1 MAKSKNSK
9 ILAMALCAS
18 VMAGIYASPVMAA
31 DTSIEAGDSSITV
44 TDTGNN
50 GKITVKADGTTIGT
64 ATKSAIVI
72 GSTDKEQTITING
85 KYFTLSSSGALT
97 AKGITSQ
104 GGNFYVKDA
113 SGNTKFTVTTTG
125 AVTANNNI
133 TTQGGGLYVK
143 SSDGKTTNFSV
154 TNSGAVTANAVTAK
168 GAIIGNN
175 GITSKK
181 TTTTGTAFT
190 DASNA
195 RGLDKFNS
203 AMNSLD
209 AQKTV
214 GNQAVYN
221 SSLGYT
227 DSKYSTINGQSI
239 NDFNS
244 NRVWIGNN
252 SNYDTAK
259 QQEQS
264 YSTSN
269 ATVTNN
275 EKGLSVSS
283 TKSTE
288 SVTVTESFEKESVEA
303 EYASAQANGATKGNV
318 NVNKNNGTT
327 TYKVTYTDTD
337 IKNSF
342 SNTSDNGLS
351 FSKTSTQK
359 KAEYTQEIDLEKY
372 YEDKANNNW
381 NATEVKYTQ
390 TDTTNNMSQNNGA
403 FSMSG
408 TVQTNNF
415 ANQDDFTS
423 GKYADGTKTSN
434 SISGSNG
441 SISLSASKDYV
452 DYTDNIEAGKVG
464 YNQADTKTTVSSSIS
479 VNTASGSSAED
490 ASGTITM
497 SNSKV
502 NYDYGEY
509 NEFGKPSST
518 DTKYEYNAKA
528 TLGKGDY
535 TVSGTKYDDNGE
547 AISAGS
553 LKVNSS
559 GTALSQTDYKADGNK
574 SASVTLNNGVAAVS
588 GSDSVSLKSGSYG
601 FAATN
606 DGAIDIN
613 GKNFDVSTS
622 GALTLNNGTNNTLTV
637 GTNGTLTNVAQ
648 SGEYTN
654 TLTNSY
660 NGLTSKVVNG
670 ENSSTVTNNYNGLT
684 TTVKGSGNTVT
695 SSTTYT
701 GIVDR
706 FVDADGTH
714 SVTTNGNGTTF
725 AASGSNGSGSTVIN
739 GGTITTGS
747 TTINGSG
754 ISIGSGTTIANG
766 AITTNTLNVETI
778 NLGKA
783 IYDKNG
789 NPVYDLTINA
799 DGSASFAGKNFTV
812 AKNGALTDTVS
823 YTNATSDKYTGT
835 LKTNY
840 SSNTIGNKLQKQD
853 GTTQETTLTT
863 AYGSGSLLHKENGT
877 QTAGV
882 TVAAAG
888 ATLAGN
894 TSTYVKANND
904 GTIDINGKNFDV
916 STSGALTLNNGTNN
930 TLTVGTNGTLK
941 NVAQS
946 GEYTNTLTNSYNGL
960 TSNAV
965 YGENSSVVTNNYKGL
980 TTTVKGNGNTVTSS
994 TTNTGIV
1001 DRFVDADGTHS
1012 VTTNGNGTTFA
1023 ASGNNGSGSTVI
1035 NGGTITTGSTTI
1047 TSDSITTKTLN
1058 VDKIVLGDKIVDK
1071 ETGNVIGGEL
1081 EIGANGSIKIDNA
1094 NTDAVE
1100 FNATKTALSANYGGT
1115 SLNMNSKGFN
1125 LNNGTGADAASLVL
1139 NANGF
1144 AFKGS
1149 LSLGAGSDVKYTGGN
1164 YGTLAKLDATV
1175 KDIYDRTDGIYKD
1188 SEGNTV
1194 ISNETGTWND
1204 TTQKTEYNGEGS
1216 KVVVGDNGTTFENG
1230 AGNGT
1235 TNIDGSKITSDANG
1249 TISGGSGSSTNS
1261 IENPFGSSTSN
1272 GEETVYDGENGN
1284 TNTVNSSGMTVTN
1297 GTSTTVI
1304 DAEKVDTTTGN
1315 FSNKVTVGSE
1325 GNQTVIT
1332 GGDVT
1337 VDNSVTVGGVGGTS
1351 IKHDE
1356 VRVGADENGQG
1367 GSYMNDTDVVSGA
1380 GNSLNQTAERV
1391 GHLENR
1397 VGELEDRIDKVG
1409 AMAAAI
1415 ANLRTMGYDPAA
1427 PTEVAVGIGQYRD
1440 ETGAAL
1446 GLFHYPNRD
1455 FMLSLSVSTS
1465 GDEVM
1470 GGIGATW
1477 KFGRKSPEKVAEIK
1491 KAQAEADA
1499 RRAEEAKLAKA
1510 EEMKQA
1516 AKEAKIKAQQE
1527 RHAKL
1532 AAERAAQAE
1541 AAK

>member
-1 MAKSKNSK
+1 MAKNKKSK

-31 DTSIEAGDSSITV
+31 DTIEAGDSSITV

-113 SGNTKFTVTTTG
+113 SGNTKFTVNTTG
-125 AVTANNNI
+125 AVTANSNI

-154 TNSGAVTANAVTAK
+154 TNSGVVTAK
-168 GAIIGNN
+168 GAINANN

-190 DASNA
+190 DASGA
-195 RGLDKFNS
+195 SGLDKFNS

-214 GNQAVYN
+214 ANQAVYN

-227 DSKYSTINGQSI
+227 ASKYSTINGQSI
-239 NDFNS
+239 SDFNS

-252 SNYDTAK
+252 NHYGTAK
-259 QQEQS
+259 AQEQS

-351 FSKTSTQK
+351 FNKTSTQK

-372 YEDKANNNW
+372 YADKANNNW

-452 DYTDNIEAGKVG
+452 DYTNNIEAGKVG

-559 GTALSQTDYKADGNK
+559 GTALSQTDYEADGNK

-637 GTNGTLTNVAQ
+637 GTNGTLKNVAQ
-648 SGEYTN
+648 S
-654 TLTNSY
+654 
-660 NGLTSKVVNG
+660 G

-684 TTVKGSGNTVT
+684 TTVKGNGNTVT
-695 SSTTYT
+695 SSTTNT

-823 YTNATSDKYTGT
+823 YTNATSDDKYTGT

-894 TSTYVKANND
+894 TSTYVKANNN

-980 TTTVKGNGNTVTSS
+980 TTAVKGNGNTVTSS
-994 TTNTGIV
+994 TTYTGIV
-1001 DRFVDADGTHS
+1001 DKFVDADGTHS
-1012 VTTNGNGTTFA
+1012 VTTNGDGTTFA
-1023 ASGNNGSGSTVI
+1023 ASGNNGSGRTVI

-1071 ETGNVIGGEL
+1071 GTGNVIGGVL

-1094 NTDAVE
+1094 GTDAVE
-1100 FNATKTALSANYGGT
+1100 FNATQKALSANYGGT
-1115 SLNMNSKGFN
+1115 SLNMNFNGFN
-1125 LNNGTGADAASLVL
+1125 LNNGTGENAAKLVL
-1139 NANGF
+1139 NGSGF
-1144 AFKGS
+1144 AFAGS
-1149 LSLGAGSDVKYTGGN
+1149 LNLGKGSDVKYTGGN

-1194 ISNETGTWND
+1194 ISKEKGRWDETTN
-1204 TTQKTEYNGEGS
+1204 KTEYTGEGS
-1216 KVVVGDNGTTFENG
+1216 KVVVDDNGTTFVNG
-1230 AGNGT
+1230 SSNGT
-1235 TNIDGSKITSDANG
+1235 TNIDGSKITSDADG
-1249 TISGGSGSSTNS
+1249 TISGGNGPSTNT
-1261 IENPFGSSTSN
+1261 IDAPFGSSTTN
-1272 GEETVYDGENGN
+1272 GEETVYDAENSKN
-1284 TNTVNSSGMTVTN
+1284 TNIVNSSGMTVTN

-1315 FSNKVTVGSE
+1315 FSNKVTVGSGE
-1325 GNQTVIT
+1325 NQTIVNND
-1332 GGDVT
+1332 G
-1337 VDNSVTVGGVGGTS
+1337 VTVGGADGTS
-1351 IKHDE
+1351 INHDE
-1356 VRVGADENGQG
+1356 VRVGGKG
-1367 GSYMNDTDVVSGA
+1367 GSYMNDTDVVSGE
-1380 GNSLNQTAERV
+1380 GVSLNQTAERV

-1397 VGELEDRIDKVG
+1397 VGKLEDRVDKVG

>member
-1 MAKSKNSK
+1 MAKNKKSK

-18 VMAGIYASPVMAA
+18 VMTGIYASPVMAA

-44 TDTGNN
+44 TETGNN

-85 KYFTLSSSGALT
+85 KYFTLSRSGALT

-113 SGNTKFTVTTTG
+113 SGNTNFTVTTAG

-168 GAIIGNN
+168 GAITGNN

-190 DASNA
+190 DASGA

-214 GNQAVYN
+214 ANQAVYN

-227 DSKYSTINGQSI
+227 ASKYSTINGQSI
-239 NDFNS
+239 SDFNS

-252 SNYDTAK
+252 NNYSTAK
-259 QQEQS
+259 AQEQS

-559 GTALSQTDYKADGNK
+559 GSALSQTDYKADGNK

-660 NGLTSKVVNG
+660 SGLTSKVVNG

-695 SSTTYT
+695 SSTTNT

-725 AASGSNGSGSTVIN
+725 TASGSGSTVIN

-747 TTINGSG
+747 TIINGSG
-754 ISIGSGTTIANG
+754 ISIGGGTTIAKG

-789 NPVYDLTINA
+789 KPVYDLTINA

-823 YTNATSDKYTGT
+823 YTNAATSDEYTGT

-853 GTTQETTLTT
+853 GTTQETSLTT

-882 TVAAAG
+882 TVAAVG

-916 STSGALTLNNGTNN
+916 STSGALTLKNADGDA
-930 TLTVGTNGTLK
+930 TLTVSTNGTLK

-965 YGENSSVVTNNYKGL
+965 YGENRSVVTNNYKGL
-980 TTTVKGNGNTVTSS
+980 TTTVNGNGNTVTSS
-994 TTNTGIV
+994 TTYTGIV

-1012 VTTNGNGTTFA
+1012 VTTNGKGTTFA
-1023 ASGNNGSGSTVI
+1023 ASGSNGSGSTVI

-1081 EIGANGSIKIDNA
+1081 EIGANGSIKIDNT

-1115 SLNMNSKGFN
+1115 SLNMDSNGFN
-1125 LNNGTGADAASLVL
+1125 LNNGTGIDAESFVLKAD
-1139 NANGF
+1139 GF

-1149 LSLGAGSDVKYTGGN
+1149 LNLGAGSDVKYTGGN

-1304 DAEKVDTTTGN
+1304 GAEKVDTTTGN
-1315 FSNKVTVGSE
+1315 FSDKVTVGSE

-1332 GGDVT
+1332 GGNVT

-1491 KAQAEADA
+1491 KAQAEADV